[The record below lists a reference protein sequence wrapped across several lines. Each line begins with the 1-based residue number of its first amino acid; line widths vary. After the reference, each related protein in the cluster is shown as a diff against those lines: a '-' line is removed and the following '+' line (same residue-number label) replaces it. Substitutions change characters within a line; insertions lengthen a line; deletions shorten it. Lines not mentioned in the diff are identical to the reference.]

1 MVETVLSTEDRLQIV
16 EKQLESVQEKM
27 EIILSKL
34 VGRGTEG
41 SPGEAITK
49 GDVQAVVEELKDPE
63 SESEVANAG
72 GEETTSTTTA
82 DK

>member
-34 VGRGTEG
+34 MGRGAEV
-41 SPGEAITK
+41 SPDEAITK
-49 GDVQAVVEELKDPE
+49 SDVQAVVEELKNPE
-63 SESEVANAG
+63 SESKEANAG
-72 GEETTSTTTA
+72 GEETTSVTTA